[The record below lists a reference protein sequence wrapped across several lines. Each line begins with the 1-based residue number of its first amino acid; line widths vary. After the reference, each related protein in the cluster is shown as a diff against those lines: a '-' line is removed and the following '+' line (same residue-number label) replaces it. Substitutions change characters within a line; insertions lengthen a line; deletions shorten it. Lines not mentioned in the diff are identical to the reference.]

1 MESFADV
8 YIVGAGGVGC
18 KVCGKGPVG
27 VGVVDGMADCRDSPM
42 SRAGEPIGSNRG
54 DPAGRRGAPGG
65 ASPHGDPTDAPA
77 DDVLGIILGA
87 ESDE

>member
-42 SRAGEPIGSNRG
+42 SRAGEPIGSN
-54 DPAGRRGAPGG
+54 
-65 ASPHGDPTDAPA
+65 
-77 DDVLGIILGA
+77 
-87 ESDE
+87 